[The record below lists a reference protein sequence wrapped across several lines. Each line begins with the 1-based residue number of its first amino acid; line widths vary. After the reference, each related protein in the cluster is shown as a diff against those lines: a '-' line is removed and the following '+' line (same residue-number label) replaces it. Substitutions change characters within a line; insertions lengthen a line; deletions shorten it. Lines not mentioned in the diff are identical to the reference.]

1 MIPFAPYGS
10 AIIAWTQKT
19 LHPLARLPNIAGSIR
34 YIVAPKSSYWALTG
48 YTANEVGYFSSE
60 ELPTDV
66 LFLPNGTTT
75 SETTPRETLF
85 DASRSS
91 PIYGA
96 STTVQPPA
104 LKVAVLIK
112 HD

>member
-1 MIPFAPYGS
+1 M
-10 AIIAWTQKT
+10 
-19 LHPLARLPNIAGSIR
+19 
-34 YIVAPKSSYWALTG
+34 APKSSYWALTG
-48 YTANEVGYFSSE
+48 YTANEVGCFSSE